1 MGILQVGERG
11 EKKKRD
17 SSGNYS
23 RFLFRKR
30 KTEEVAFA
38 VAVAVAVAMP
48 IWLLLLLR
56 SIQIF

>member
-23 RFLFRKR
+23 RFLFRKG
-30 KTEEVAFA
+30 KTEEVAF
-38 VAVAVAVAMP
+38 AVAVAVAMP

>member
-38 VAVAVAVAMP
+38 VAVAVAMP